1 MEIVKDF
8 EVKGTRMVYR
18 MPRELDDHVAAQLR
32 ANMDVLIDSY
42 GIRELV
48 MDFENT
54 RFMDSSGVG
63 LVMGRYRLCA
73 GKGIKVIIT
82 NLSER
87 NYKIMKMSGIEK
99 IAEIKRDL

>member
-1 MEIVKDF
+1 MEILKDF

-18 MPRELDDHVAAQLR
+18 MPEELDDHVAAQLR

-48 MDFENT
+48 MDFEHT

-63 LVMGRYRLCA
+63 
-73 GKGIKVIIT
+73 VIIGRCRKLGFYEGRVYAA
-82 NLSER
+82 NCSER
-87 NYKIMKMSGIEK
+87 MKKLFAVSGLN
-99 IAEIKRDL
+99 EIVLEEM

>member
-8 EVKGTRMVYR
+8 EVKGTKMVYR

-63 LVMGRYRLCA
+63 
-73 GKGIKVIIT
+73 VIIGRCRKLGFYDGRVYAV
-82 NLSER
+82 NCNER
-87 NYKIMKMSGIEK
+87 MKKLFAVSGLN
-99 IAEIKRDL
+99 EIVMEEV